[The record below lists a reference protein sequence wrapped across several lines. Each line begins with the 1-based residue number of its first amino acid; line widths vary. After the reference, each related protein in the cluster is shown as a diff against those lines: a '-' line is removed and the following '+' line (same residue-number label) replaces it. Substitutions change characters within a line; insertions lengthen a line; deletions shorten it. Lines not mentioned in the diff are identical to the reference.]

1 VPEVDLSAGTIE
13 YEDTGLPFDGAPTCV
28 FVHGLIMD
36 GTLWRHVVGDL
47 RDSARCV
54 VPTLPLGGHRR
65 PMREDADLSLRGQA
79 RLIAELLDRLDLHDV
94 TLVFNDFNCAPLLL
108 QEALD
113 GRIGR
118 LVLSSC
124 ETVDNYPPGLPGKMA
139 SLSAKLPGGVFLA
152 MQPMRIKPL
161 RRSPIT
167 FGRMSKRAIPDSVMD
182 GWLRPVLGQKE
193 IRRDLA
199 KYAGGTKQGLRDLQ
213 AADAALGGW
222 RKPVLVAWAAEDK
235 VMPPAAGRRLAASFS
250 DSRLVEIR
258 DSYTLIPEDQPG
270 VLAQAIRTFVE
281 ETA

>member
-13 YEDTGLPFDGAPTCV
+13 YEDTGTPSADAPTYV
-28 FVHGLIMD
+28 FVHGLVMD
-36 GTLWRHVVGDL
+36 GTLWRHVVANL
-47 RDSARCV
+47 RDGARCV

-65 PMREDADLSLRGQA
+65 PMRADADLSLRGQA

-94 TLVFNDFNCAPLLL
+94 TLVFNDFNCVPLLL
-108 QEALD
+108 QEGLD
-113 GRIGR
+113 GRVGR

-139 SLSAKLPGGVFLA
+139 GLSAKLPGGVFMA
-152 MQPMRIKPL
+152 MQPMRIRPF
-161 RRSPIT
+161 RRTPIA
-167 FGRMSKRAIPDSVMD
+167 FGWMSKRAIPDAVMD
-182 GWLRPVLGQKE
+182 GWLAPVLGQKE
-193 IRRDLA
+193 VRRDLA

-213 AADAALGGW
+213 AADAALGAC
-222 RKPVLVAWAAEDK
+222 RKPVLVAWAAEDR
-235 VMPPAAGRRLAASFS
+235 VMPPAAGRRLAASFP